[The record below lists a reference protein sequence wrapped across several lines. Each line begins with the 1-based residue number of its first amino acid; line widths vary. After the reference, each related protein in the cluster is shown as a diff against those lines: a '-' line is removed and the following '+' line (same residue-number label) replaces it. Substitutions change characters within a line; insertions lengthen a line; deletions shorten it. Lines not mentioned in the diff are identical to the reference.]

1 MNLVAFQR
9 GGELQ
14 TTCLRVSHPARAQNQ
29 ACSSQGAT
37 PPTAAASAPLGK
49 RRERF
54 GRSRRWPGAWPSS
67 TTPDDILAEMVTT
80 SSPLRRDVAGGRLG
94 QRRQRREE
102 KVIAENVLSPRQQQ
116 RWQLQ
121 AQLESH
127 IGSEGGGKS
136 RRLPHIAALGHPSAP
151 SHKQSLGNLCH
162 RKPRKLPATENT
174 QVVAGGGTTNG
185 GPEGQGFG
193 MHSCS
198 GPKSWTNTASPH
210 S

>member
-54 GRSRRWPGAWPSS
+54 GRSRHWPGARPSS

-80 SSPLRRDVAGGRLG
+80 SSPPRRDVAGGRLG

-116 RWQLQ
+116 CWQLQ

-127 IGSEGGGKS
+127 IGSEGGKS
-136 RRLPHIAALGHPSAP
+136 RRLPHIPALGHPSAP
-151 SHKQSLGNLCH
+151 SQKQSLGNLCH
-162 RKPRKLPATENT
+162 RKPRKRPGGSWGGRQMVAQRGRALGCTAAVAQKAGQT
-174 QVVAGGGTTNG
+174 Q
-185 GPEGQGFG
+185 PLHIHE
-193 MHSCS
+193 
-198 GPKSWTNTASPH
+198 P
-210 S
+210 

>member
-14 TTCLRVSHPARAQNQ
+14 TTCLRVSRPARAQNQ

-54 GRSRRWPGAWPSS
+54 GRSRRWPGARPSS

-80 SSPLRRDVAGGRLG
+80 SSPPRRDVAGGRLG

-127 IGSEGGGKS
+127 IGSEGGGK
-136 RRLPHIAALGHPSAP
+136 
-151 SHKQSLGNLCH
+151 
-162 RKPRKLPATENT
+162 
-174 QVVAGGGTTNG
+174 VAGCPILQRWGTHPPLRTSRAWETSAIEN
-185 GPEGQGFG
+185 PENSQ
-193 MHSCS
+193 
-198 GPKSWTNTASPH
+198 PQKTPRW
-210 S
+210 

>member
-54 GRSRRWPGAWPSS
+54 GRSRRWPGARPSS

-116 RWQLQ
+116 CWQLQ

-127 IGSEGGGKS
+127 IGSEGGGEKS
-136 RRLPHIAALGHPSAP
+136 QAAPYCSAGAPIRPFAQAEPGKPLP
-151 SHKQSLGNLCH
+151 
-162 RKPRKLPATENT
+162 
-174 QVVAGGGTTNG
+174 
-185 GPEGQGFG
+185 
-193 MHSCS
+193 
-198 GPKSWTNTASPH
+198 
-210 S
+210 